1 MIKFKVGDIVK
12 YDKTRRGNIIVAL
25 PNGSKLKERLIT
37 ENSYTFVILCT
48 STHDHSKPPGKVI
61 KVYTLETGKIRYYHP
76 RNLVKA

>member
-1 MIKFKVGDIVK
+1 MSKFKVGDIVK
-12 YDKTRRGNIIVAL
+12 YDKTRRGNIIIAL

-48 STHDHSKPPGKVI
+48 RSHDHSKPPGKMI
-61 KVYTLETGKIRYYHP
+61 KVYTLETGEIKYYHH